1 MFMGVVVV
9 VRVAMESNRG
19 QVHAGVYAGQN
30 FVLTELLVVW
40 YSCGEG
46 DMIERVRVGLAR
58 SSTRVDGISRKEIIV
73 GMDECV
79 CAETNQ

>member
-46 DMIERVRVGLAR
+46 DMIERVGVIIFGV
-58 SSTRVDGISRKEIIV
+58 SSCLPV
-73 GMDECV
+73 
-79 CAETNQ
+79 NF